1 MPVGRQ
7 DLIKRVATKTNKSVK
22 ESTVFVNGTLESI
35 LEALKEGDAVRLVG
49 FGVFSVKDTA
59 PSVRVNPQTR
69 EKINVPARKRV
80 KFTPGKD
87 LNDAVAGHH
96 APPLP
101 PPNRK
106 PRSNRSLP
114 DAEHLAGQHGRGP
127 Q

>member
-87 LNDAVAGHH
+87 LNDAVAGQH
-96 APPLP
+96 AAAAA
-101 PPNRK
+101 K
-106 PRSNRSLP
+106 PK
-114 DAEHLAGQHGRGP
+114 AKK
-127 Q
+127 